1 MTEAALLAPTEGT
14 LPLNRRDPKGFRGW
28 YLVGKKTW
36 KEEQDG
42 RDRNKLDLF
51 YTSIYEF
58 LLSQLS
64 GNSLPVYIR
73 VHL

>member
-1 MTEAALLAPTEGT
+1 MTETALLAPTEGT

-42 RDRNKLDLF
+42 REQLAR
-51 YTSIYEF
+51 
-58 LLSQLS
+58 LLILLTIMARRS
-64 GNSLPVYIR
+64 
-73 VHL
+73 